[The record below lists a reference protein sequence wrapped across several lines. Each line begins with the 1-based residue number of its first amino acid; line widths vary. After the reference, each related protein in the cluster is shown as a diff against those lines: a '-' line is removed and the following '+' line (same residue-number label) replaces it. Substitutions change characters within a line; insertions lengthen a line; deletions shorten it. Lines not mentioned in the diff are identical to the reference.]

1 MKLSARR
8 IALEILYKI
17 EAKNAYS
24 RVALDSALSSH
35 ELSKEDRALVTELVY
50 GVIRHLN
57 TLDWVLNTYS
67 FKRKI
72 EEFSPYVRN
81 ILRLG
86 AYQLMYLDR
95 IPAYAAIN
103 EAVEISKEFEHSG
116 IVSLVNALLR
126 AVSDNMEDIVY
137 PDPQKNLSQYLSIK
151 YSHPQWLIT
160 RWLSRFGEKET
171 IQLCEVNNQAPPL
184 SIRANTLKNTREE
197 LIHNLEEL
205 EEEDLKVEVSS
216 VAPGGLKIRDFVSL
230 TQLESFRKGLFTV
243 QGESSQLISYIV
255 APEPGETVLDACAAP
270 GGKTTHMAEL
280 MKNTGLIIALDIRK
294 PRLEMIRENC
304 MRLGVTNVKMELL
317 DATKVSSVYSKKFD
331 RCLVDAPCSSLG
343 IIQSQ
348 PEVRWNRD
356 YREAL
361 VKMPQLQSAIL
372 NDVSLCVKPK
382 GVLVYAVCS
391 FEPEEGEKI
400 IEKLL
405 KERPLFHL
413 ESVKPYLPVSKEEL
427 VDEKGFLKI
436 YPHHHHMD
444 GMFACRLVRM

>member
-8 IALEILYKI
+8 IALEVLYKI
-17 EAKNAYS
+17 EVKNAYS

-35 ELSKEDRALVTELVY
+35 ELSKQDRALVTELVY

-103 EAVEISKEFEHSG
+103 EAVEMSKEFEHSG
-116 IVSLVNALLR
+116 IVSVVNGVLR
-126 AVSDNMEDIVY
+126 AVSDNIKNIVY
-137 PDPQKNLSQYLSIK
+137 PDQQKNLSHYLSIK

-171 IQLCEVNNQAPPL
+171 VQLCEVNNQAPPL
-184 SIRANTLKNTREE
+184 SIRTNTLKTSREE
-197 LIHNLEEL
+197 LIRILEEK
-205 EEEDLKVEVSS
+205 DLKVEESS
-216 VAPGGLKIRDFVSL
+216 VAPGGLKISDFASL

-243 QGESSQLISYIV
+243 QGESSQVISYIL
-255 APEPGETVLDACAAP
+255 APKPGETVLDACAAP

-280 MKNTGLIIALDIRK
+280 MKNKGSIIALDIRK
-294 PRLEMIRENC
+294 PRLEMIKENC
-304 MRLGVTNVKMELL
+304 LRLGVTNVKAKLL
-317 DATKVSSVYSKKFD
+317 DATKASSLYSKRVD

-356 YREAL
+356 YRETL
-361 VKMPQLQSAIL
+361 VKMPQVQYAIL
-372 NDVSLCVKPK
+372 DEVSLCVKPK

-391 FEPEEGEKI
+391 LEPEEDERV
-400 IEKLL
+400 IEKFL

-413 ESVKPYLPVSKEEL
+413 ESVKSYLPVSKEEL
-427 VDEKGFLKI
+427 VDENGFLKI
-436 YPHHHHMD
+436 YPHRHRMD
-444 GMFACRLVRM
+444 GMFACRMVRM

>member
-8 IALEILYKI
+8 LALEVLYKI
-17 EAKNAYS
+17 EVKNAYS
-24 RVALDSALSSH
+24 RVALDSALSAH

-103 EAVEISKEFEHSG
+103 ESVEMSKEFEHSG
-116 IVSLVNALLR
+116 VVSLVNALLR
-126 AVSDNMEDIVY
+126 AVSDNIGDIVY
-137 PDPQKNLSQYLSIK
+137 PDQQKNLSHYLSIK

-160 RWLSRFGEKET
+160 RWLSRLGEKET
-171 IQLCEVNNQAPPL
+171 IQLCEVNNQAPGL
-184 SIRANTLKNTREE
+184 SIRTNKLKTTREE
-197 LIHNLEEL
+197 LMRILEN
-205 EEEDLKVEVSS
+205 EDLKVEVSS
-216 VAPGGLKIRDFVSL
+216 STPEGLKIKNFVSL
-230 TQLESFRKGLFTV
+230 TRLESFKKGLFTV
-243 QGESSQLISYIV
+243 QGESSQLISYIL

-280 MKNTGLIIALDIRK
+280 MKNTGSIIALDVRK
-294 PRLEMIRENC
+294 ARLEMIKENC
-304 MRLGVTNVKMELL
+304 RRLGVTNVKAELL
-317 DATKVSSVYSKKFD
+317 DATKAGSLYSKKVE
-331 RCLVDAPCSSLG
+331 RCLVDAPCSSIG
-343 IIQSQ
+343 VIQSQ

-356 YREAL
+356 YRETL

-372 NDVSLCVKPK
+372 DAASLCVKPK
-382 GVLVYAVCS
+382 AVLVYAVCS
-391 FEPEEGEKI
+391 LEPEEGERV
-400 IEKLL
+400 IEKFL

-413 ESVKPYLPVSKEEL
+413 ESVKQYLPLFNEEL
-427 VDEKGFLKI
+427 VDENGFLKV
-436 YPHHHHMD
+436 YPHRHHMD

>member
-8 IALEILYKI
+8 IALEVLYKI
-17 EAKNAYS
+17 EVKNAYS
-24 RVALDSALSSH
+24 RIALDSALSSH

-103 EAVEISKEFEHSG
+103 EAVEMSKEFEHSG

-137 PDPQKNLSQYLSIK
+137 PDPQKNLSYYLSIK

-184 SIRANTLKNTREE
+184 SIRTNTLKNTREE

-205 EEEDLKVEVSS
+205 EEENLKVEVSS

-243 QGESSQLISYIV
+243 QGESSQLISYIL

-280 MKNTGLIIALDIRK
+280 MKNTGSVIALDIRK

-304 MRLGVTNVKMELL
+304 MRLGVTNVKVELL

-356 YREAL
+356 YRETL
-361 VKMPQLQSAIL
+361 VKMPQLESAIL
-372 NDVSLCVKPK
+372 NEVSLCVKPK

-436 YPHHHHMD
+436 YPHHHHID

>member
-8 IALEILYKI
+8 IALEVLYKI
-17 EAKNAYS
+17 GVKGAYS
-24 RVALDSALSSH
+24 RIALDSALSTH
-35 ELSKEDRALVTELVY
+35 ELSKQDRALVTELVY

-67 FKRKI
+67 SNRKI

-103 EAVEISKEFEHSG
+103 ESAEMSKEFEHSG
-116 IVSLVNALLR
+116 IVSIVNAVLR
-126 AVSDNMEDIVY
+126 AVSDNVNDIIY
-137 PDPQKNLSQYLSIK
+137 PDPQKNLSYYLSIK

-160 RWLSRFGEKET
+160 RWLSRLGEKET

-184 SIRANTLKNTREE
+184 TIRTNTLKTAREE
-197 LIHNLEEL
+197 LIRIL
-205 EEEDLKVEVSS
+205 EEEDLGVEESL
-216 VAPGGLKIRDFVSL
+216 VAPKGLKIRDFVSL
-230 TQLESFRKGLFTV
+230 TQLESFRNGLFTV
-243 QGESSQLISYIV
+243 QGESSQLISYIL
-255 APEPGETVLDACAAP
+255 APQPGETVLDACAAP

-280 MKNTGLIIALDIRK
+280 MKNTGSIIALDIRK
-294 PRLEMIRENC
+294 PRLEMIKENC
-304 MRLGVTNVKMELL
+304 IRLGITNVKAEFL
-317 DATKVSSVYSKKFD
+317 DATKASSLYSKKVD

-356 YREAL
+356 YRETL

-372 NDVSLCVKPK
+372 DDVCLCVKPK

-391 FEPEEGEKI
+391 LEPEEGEKV
-400 IEKLL
+400 IEKFL

-413 ESVKPYLPVSKEEL
+413 ESVKPYLPLSKEEL
-427 VDEKGFLKI
+427 VDENGFLRI
-436 YPHHHHMD
+436 YPYRHHMD
-444 GMFACRLVRM
+444 GMFACRMVRM

>member
-8 IALEILYKI
+8 IALEVLYKI
-17 EAKNAYS
+17 EVKNAYS
-24 RVALDSALSSH
+24 RIALDSALSSH

-103 EAVEISKEFEHSG
+103 EAVEMSKEFEHSG

-137 PDPQKNLSQYLSIK
+137 PDPQKNLSHYLSIK
-151 YSHPQWLIT
+151 HSHPQWLIT

-184 SIRANTLKNTREE
+184 SIRTNTLKNTREE

-243 QGESSQLISYIV
+243 QGESSQLISYIL

-280 MKNTGLIIALDIRK
+280 MKNTGSVIALDIRK

-304 MRLGVTNVKMELL
+304 MRLGVTNVKVELL

-356 YREAL
+356 YRETL
-361 VKMPQLQSAIL
+361 VKMPQLESAIL
-372 NDVSLCVKPK
+372 NEVSLCVKPK

-436 YPHHHHMD
+436 YPHHHHID

>member
-8 IALEILYKI
+8 IALEVLYKI

-35 ELSKEDRALVTELVY
+35 ELSKEDRALVTELIY
-50 GVIRHLN
+50 GVIRRLN

-67 FKRKI
+67 LKRKI

-103 EAVEISKEFEHSG
+103 ETVEMSKEFEHSG
-116 IVSLVNALLR
+116 IVSLVNAVLR
-126 AVSDNMEDIVY
+126 AVSDNIENIVY
-137 PDPQKNLSQYLSIK
+137 PDQEKNLSYYLSIR

-171 IQLCEVNNQAPPL
+171 IQLCEVNNQAPTL
-184 SIRANTLKNTREE
+184 SIRTNTLKTTRED
-197 LIHNLEEL
+197 LICALED
-205 EEEDLKVEVSS
+205 EDLKVEVSS
-216 VAPGGLKIRDFVSL
+216 VAPRGLKIRDFISL

-243 QGESSQLISYIV
+243 QGESSQLISYIL
-255 APEPGETVLDACAAP
+255 APRPGETVLDACAAP

-280 MKNTGLIIALDIRK
+280 MKNRGSIIALDIRK
-294 PRLEMIRENC
+294 PRLEMIKENC
-304 MRLGVTNVKMELL
+304 MRLGVTNVKVELL
-317 DATKVSSVYSKKFD
+317 DASKASSVYSKKVD
-331 RCLVDAPCSSLG
+331 RCLVDVPCSSLG

-356 YREAL
+356 YRETL
-361 VKMPQLQSAIL
+361 VKMPQLQSVIL
-372 NDVSLCVKPK
+372 DEVSLCVKPK
-382 GVLVYAVCS
+382 GVLVYVVCS
-391 FEPEEGEKI
+391 LEQEEGEKV
-400 IEKLL
+400 IEKFL
-405 KERPLFHL
+405 KERPLFRL
-413 ESVKPYLPVSKEEL
+413 ESVKPYLPVSKEEV
-427 VDEKGFLKI
+427 VDESGFLKI
-436 YPHHHHMD
+436 YPHRHHMD
-444 GMFACRLVRM
+444 GMFACRMVRM

>member
-1 MKLSARR
+1 MKSARR
-8 IALEILYKI
+8 IALEVLYKI
-17 EAKNAYS
+17 EVKDAYS
-24 RVALDSALSSH
+24 RIALDSALSTH

-57 TLDWVLNTYS
+57 TLDWVLNTYR
-67 FKRKI
+67 FKQNT
-72 EEFSPYVRN
+72 EELSPYVRN

-86 AYQLMYLDR
+86 AYQLMYLDK

-103 EAVEISKEFEHSG
+103 ESVEMSKEFGHTG

-126 AVSDNMEDIVY
+126 SVNDNVKDIVY
-137 PDPQKNLSQYLSIK
+137 PDQQKNLSQYLSIT

-171 IQLCEVNNQAPPL
+171 IELCEINNQAPPL
-184 SIRANTLKNTREE
+184 SIRTNTLKTTREE
-197 LIHNLEEL
+197 LIPTLEK
-205 EEEDLKVEVSS
+205 EDLKVEMSS
-216 VAPGGLKIRDFVSL
+216 VVPGGLKIKDFVSL
-230 TQLESFRKGLFTV
+230 TQLESFRRGLFTV
-243 QGESSQLISYIV
+243 QGESSQLISYIL
-255 APEPGETVLDACAAP
+255 APKPGETVLDACAAP

-280 MKNTGLIIALDIRK
+280 MKNEGSIIALDIRK
-294 PRLEMIRENC
+294 PRLEMIKENC
-304 MRLGVTNVKMELL
+304 MRLGVTNVKAELL
-317 DATKVSSVYSKKFD
+317 DATKVSSLYSKGVD

-356 YREAL
+356 YRGTL
-361 VKMPQLQSAIL
+361 VKMPQVQYAIL
-372 NDVSLCVKPK
+372 DEGSLCVKSK

-391 FEPEEGEKI
+391 LEPEEGERI
-400 IEKLL
+400 IEKFL

-427 VDEKGFLKI
+427 VDENGFLKI
-436 YPHHHHMD
+436 YPHRHHMD
-444 GMFACRLVRM
+444 GMFACRMVKM

>member
-1 MKLSARR
+1 MKSARK
-8 IALEILYKI
+8 IALEVLYKI
-17 EAKNAYS
+17 ETKNAYS

-50 GVIRHLN
+50 GVIRRLN

-67 FKRKI
+67 FKQKI

-86 AYQLMYLDR
+86 AYQLMYLDK

-103 EAVEISKEFEHSG
+103 ESVEMSKEFGHTG
-116 IVSLVNALLR
+116 IVSLINAVLR
-126 AVSDNMEDIVY
+126 AISNNLKDIHY
-137 PDPQKNLSQYLSIK
+137 PDQQKNLSQYLSIV

-160 RWLSRFGEKET
+160 RWLSRLGEKET
-171 IQLCEVNNQAPPL
+171 IKLCEINNQAPPL
-184 SIRANTLKNTREE
+184 SIRINTLKTTREE
-197 LIHNLEEL
+197 IIPTLK
-205 EEEDLKVEVSS
+205 EEDLKVEVSA
-216 VAPGGLKIRDFVSL
+216 VVPGGLKIRDFISL
-230 TQLESFRKGLFTV
+230 TQLESFRRGLFTV
-243 QGESSQLISYIV
+243 QGESSQLISHIL

-270 GGKTTHMAEL
+270 GGKTTHIAEL
-280 MKNTGLIIALDIRK
+280 MKNTGSIIALDIRK
-294 PRLEMIRENC
+294 PRVEMIKENC
-304 MRLGVTNVKMELL
+304 RRLGVTNVKAELL
-317 DATKVSSVYSKKFD
+317 DATKVSSLYSKKVD

-356 YREAL
+356 YRGTL
-361 VKMPQLQSAIL
+361 VKMPQLQYAIL
-372 NDVSLCVKPK
+372 SEVSLCVKPK

-391 FEPEEGEKI
+391 LEPEEGEKI
-400 IEKLL
+400 IEKFL

-427 VDEKGFLKI
+427 VDENGFLKI
-436 YPHHHHMD
+436 YPHRHHMD
-444 GMFACRLVRM
+444 GMFACRMVRM

>member
-8 IALEILYKI
+8 IALEVLYKI
-17 EAKNAYS
+17 EVKNAYS
-24 RVALDSALSSH
+24 RIALDSALSSH

-103 EAVEISKEFEHSG
+103 EAVEMSKEFEHSG

-137 PDPQKNLSQYLSIK
+137 PDPQKNLSHYLSIK

-171 IQLCEVNNQAPPL
+171 IQLCEVNNQAPSL
-184 SIRANTLKNTREE
+184 SIRTNTLKNTREE

-243 QGESSQLISYIV
+243 QGESSQLISYIL

-280 MKNTGLIIALDIRK
+280 MKNTGSVIALDIRK

-304 MRLGVTNVKMELL
+304 MRLGVTNVKVELL

-356 YREAL
+356 YRETL
-361 VKMPQLQSAIL
+361 VKMPQLESAIL
-372 NDVSLCVKPK
+372 NEVSLCVKPK